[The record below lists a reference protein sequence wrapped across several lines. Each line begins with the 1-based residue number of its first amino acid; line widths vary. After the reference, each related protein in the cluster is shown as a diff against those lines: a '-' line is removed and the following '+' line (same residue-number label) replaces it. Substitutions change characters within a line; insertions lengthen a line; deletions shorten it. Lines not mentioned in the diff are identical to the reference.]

1 MAESFRGATGLDT
14 AATAGT
20 ATGLVTA
27 ASAEFSFFNFEFSVF
42 SVPASRPLAIY
53 PCGIETVAIFI
64 RQTSTNRFL
73 LFASRKRYS

>member
-1 MAESFRGATGLDT
+1 MAVSFRGATGVDT

-27 ASAEFSFFNFEFSVF
+27 ASTEFSNFNFESSIF